1 MRLSLDDLKFL
12 DNEKKTEYM
21 VLERLFD
28 QPGWK
33 VVVAHAQQW
42 FEMSQKRAAFA
53 KTWDENRLAIGAAA
67 VYNQFANLEDITNA
81 EYENLVQEAKT
92 AQQEDDEQ
100 ENE

>member
-42 FEMSQKRAAFA
+42 GELAQKRAAFA
-53 KTWDENRLAIGAAA
+53 KTWEDNRIAVGAAA
-67 VYNQFANLEDITNA
+67 VYNQIANLEEITGA
-81 EYENLVQEAKT
+81 EYENLVNEARLA
-92 AQQEDDEQ
+92 AQTDDEQ